1 MTTKYETLE
10 NDIKKFI
17 IDKFKE
23 IENYNN
29 TLKDYMI
36 NNLYNNETLSY
47 TIIRDKINEN
57 YYETTHM
64 VLDFNS
70 LVNKLKK

>member
-1 MTTKYETLE
+1 
-10 NDIKKFI
+10 
-17 IDKFKE
+17 
-23 IENYNN
+23 
-29 TLKDYMI
+29 MI

-57 YYETTHM
+57 YYETTHA

>member
-1 MTTKYETLE
+1 MSSETLQ

-23 IENYNN
+23 IEDYNN

-36 NNLYNNETLSY
+36 NNLYNDEYINY
-47 TIIRDKINEN
+47 TELKDKINEN
-57 YYETTHM
+57 YYETTHI
-64 VLDFNS
+64 VLDFKNMI
-70 LVNKLKK
+70 NKLKK